1 MASENI
7 YSIINID
14 EHSITAKYLQ
24 LTNAIV
30 HAIEQG
36 KLEKDYLLPSINEM
50 SYELDISRD
59 TVEKAYRKLKSLAV
73 VNSIPGR
80 GYFISKTDF
89 KQSIKVF
96 LIFNK
101 LSAHKKIIYDSI
113 VRVLGEKAAIDFYIY
128 NNDFNL
134 FKKLI
139 QNRKE
144 DYTHYV
150 IIPHF
155 VEGSDQANEII
166 NEINGGQLIL
176 LDKLIPGIL
185 RSYSA
190 VYENF
195 EQDIFNALKE
205 ALPRLQK
212 YQRLKIVFPAYNY
225 FPDEILKGFHAF
237 CHEFAFEYKVIYDIV
252 SESIVEGDVFIN
264 LVEDDLVVLL
274 GKVHHSKYEVGK
286 HIGIISY
293 NETPWK
299 EFILN
304 GITTISTDFKKMGE
318 LTAQMILNH
327 EKKHIE
333 VPFSVTLRK
342 SL

>member
-7 YSIINID
+7 YRIINID
-14 EHSITAKYLQ
+14 EHSITAKYVQ

-30 HAIEQG
+30 QAIEQG

-59 TVEKAYRKLKSLAV
+59 TVEKAYRKLKSLGV
-73 VNSIPGR
+73 VGSIPGR

-113 VRVLGEKAAIDFYIY
+113 VSVLGEKAAIDFYIY

-139 QNRKE
+139 QGRKE
-144 DYTHYV
+144 AYTHYV

-155 VEGSDQANEII
+155 VEGSDQANDII
-166 NEINGGQLIL
+166 NEIKDGQLIL
-176 LDKLIPGIL
+176 LDKLIPGIQ
-185 RSYSA
+185 RNYSA

-195 EQDIFNALKE
+195 EQDIFGALKE

-212 YQRLKIVFPAYNY
+212 YERLKIVFPAYNY

-237 CHEFAFEYKVIYDIV
+237 CHEYAFEYSVIYDIAA
-252 SESIVEGDVFIN
+252 EKIEEGDVFIN

-274 GKVHHSKYEVGK
+274 GKIQHSKFEVGK

-299 EFILN
+299 EFILQ

-318 LTAQMILNH
+318 LAAQMILNN
-327 EKKHIE
+327 EKNHIE

>member
-1 MASENI
+1 MNI
-7 YSIINID
+7 FRMINID
-14 EHSITAKYLQ
+14 EHSITAKYIQ

-30 HAIEQG
+30 SAIEQG
-36 KLEKDYLLPSINEM
+36 KLGKDYLLPSINEM
-50 SYELDISRD
+50 SYELEISRD
-59 TVEKAYRKLKSLAV
+59 TVEKAYRKLKSLGV
-73 VNSIPGR
+73 VASIPGK

-113 VRVLGEKAAIDFYIY
+113 VRILGEKAAIDFYIY

-139 QNRKE
+139 QGRKD

-155 VEGSDQANEII
+155 MDGSDQANEII
-166 NEINGGQLIL
+166 NEISGGQLIL
-176 LDKLIPGIL
+176 LDKLIPGIK

-190 VYENF
+190 IFENF
-195 EQDIFNALKE
+195 EQDIYRALKE
-205 ALPRLQK
+205 ALEQLQK
-212 YQRLKIVFPAYNY
+212 YRTLKIVFPAFNY
-225 FPDEILKGFHAF
+225 FPEEILKGFYAF
-237 CHEFAFEYKVIYDIV
+237 CKEYAFDYKVINDIS
-252 SESIVEGDVFIN
+252 SEFLEEGDVYIN
-264 LVEDDLVVLL
+264 LVEDDLVILL
-274 GKVHHSKYEVGK
+274 GMIQKSNFIVGK
-286 HIGIISY
+286 NIGIISY

-304 GITTISTDFKKMGE
+304 GITTISTDFNKMGE
-318 LTAQMILNH
+318 LTAQMIL
-327 EKKHIE
+327 KKKNNHIE
-333 VPFSVTLRK
+333 VPFTLILRK

>member
-7 YSIINID
+7 YRIINID
-14 EHSITAKYLQ
+14 EHSITAKYVQ

-30 HAIEQG
+30 QAIEQG

-59 TVEKAYRKLKSLAV
+59 TVEKAYRKLKSLGV
-73 VNSIPGR
+73 VGSIPGR

-113 VRVLGEKAAIDFYIY
+113 VSVLGEKAAIDFYIY

-139 QNRKE
+139 QGRKE
-144 DYTHYV
+144 AYTHYV

-155 VEGSDQANEII
+155 VEGSDQANDII
-166 NEINGGQLIL
+166 NEIKDGQLIL
-176 LDKLIPGIL
+176 LDKLIPGIQ
-185 RSYSA
+185 RNYSA

-195 EQDIFNALKE
+195 EQDIFGALKE
-205 ALPRLQK
+205 ALPKLQK

-225 FPDEILKGFHAF
+225 FPDGILKGFHAF
-237 CHEFAFEYKVIYDIV
+237 CHEYAFEYSVIYDIAT
-252 SESIVEGDVFIN
+252 EMIEEGDVFIN

-274 GKVHHSKYEVGK
+274 GKIQHSKFEVGK

-299 EFILN
+299 EFILQ

-318 LTAQMILNH
+318 LAAQMILNN

-333 VPFSVTLRK
+333 VPFSVMLRK

>member
-1 MASENI
+1 MVSANI

-14 EHSITAKYLQ
+14 EHSITAKYVQ

-30 HAIEQG
+30 QAIELG
-36 KLEKDYLLPSINEM
+36 KLEKDFLLPSINEM

-59 TVEKAYRKLKSLAV
+59 TVEKAYRKLKTLGV
-73 VNSIPGR
+73 VGSIPGR

-139 QNRKE
+139 QSRKE

-166 NEINGGQLIL
+166 NEIKGGQLIL

-185 RSYSA
+185 RNYSA

-195 EQDIFNALKE
+195 EQDIYGALKE
-205 ALPRLQK
+205 ALPKLQK

-237 CHEFAFEYKVIYDIV
+237 CHEYAFEYKVIYDIAA
-252 SESIVEGDVFIN
+252 ESIEEGDVFIN

-274 GKVHHSKYEVGK
+274 GKVQHSKFEVGN

-318 LTAQMILNH
+318 LTAQMILNN
-327 EKKHIE
+327 EKSHIE

>member
-7 YSIINID
+7 YRIINID
-14 EHSITAKYLQ
+14 EHSITAKYIQ

-30 HAIEQG
+30 QAVEHEKI
-36 KLEKDYLLPSINEM
+36 EKDYLLPSINEM
-50 SYELDISRD
+50 SYELGISRD
-59 TVEKAYRKLKSLAV
+59 TVEKAYRKLKSLGV
-73 VNSIPGR
+73 VGSIPGR

-89 KQSIKVF
+89 KQPIKVF

-113 VRVLGEKAAIDFYIY
+113 VRILGEKAAIDFYIY

-139 QNRKE
+139 QGRKDE
-144 DYTHYV
+144 YTHYV

-155 VEGSDQANEII
+155 VEGSDLANDII
-166 NEINGGQLIL
+166 NEIVGGQLIL
-176 LDKLIPGIL
+176 LDKLIPGIQ
-185 RSYSA
+185 RNYSA

-195 EQDIFNALKE
+195 EQDIFGALKE
-205 ALPRLQK
+205 AIPKLQK
-212 YQRLKIVFPAYNY
+212 YRTLKIVFPAFNY
-225 FPDEILKGFHAF
+225 FPDEILKGFKAF
-237 CHEFAFEYKVIYDIV
+237 CKEYVFEFKVVNDIG
-252 SESIVEGDVFIN
+252 SEMIEEGDVFIN
-264 LVEDDLVVLL
+264 LVEDDLVILL
-274 GKVHHSKYEVGK
+274 GKIQHSNFEVGK
-286 HIGIISY
+286 NIGIISY

-299 EFILN
+299 AFILN

-318 LTAQMILNH
+318 LTAQMILHN
-327 EKKHIE
+327 EKAHIE
-333 VPFSVTLRK
+333 VPFSLTLRK

>member
-14 EHSITAKYLQ
+14 EHSITAKYIQ

-30 HAIEQG
+30 QAIEQE

-59 TVEKAYRKLKSLAV
+59 TVEKAYRKLKTLGV
-73 VNSIPGR
+73 VASIPGR

-89 KQSIKVF
+89 KQPIKVF

-113 VRVLGEKAAIDFYIY
+113 VSVLGEKAAIDFYIY

-139 QNRKE
+139 QSRKE

-166 NEINGGQLIL
+166 NEIKGGQLIL
-176 LDKLIPGIL
+176 LDKLIPGIQ
-185 RSYSA
+185 RNYSA

-195 EQDIFNALKE
+195 EQDIFEALKE
-205 ALPRLQK
+205 ALPKLQK

-225 FPDEILKGFHAF
+225 FPDEILKGFQAF
-237 CHEFAFEYKVIYDIV
+237 CNEYAFEYLVIYDIA
-252 SESIVEGDVFIN
+252 SEEIEEGDVFIN

-274 GKVHHSKYEVGK
+274 GKIQRTKFEVGK

-318 LTAQMILNH
+318 LTAQMILNNDQS
-327 EKKHIE
+327 HIE
-333 VPFSVTLRK
+333 VPFSVTVRK

>member
-1 MASENI
+1 
-7 YSIINID
+7 
-14 EHSITAKYLQ
+14 
-24 LTNAIV
+24 
-30 HAIEQG
+30 
-36 KLEKDYLLPSINEM
+36 M
-50 SYELDISRD
+50 S
-59 TVEKAYRKLKSLAV
+59 
-73 VNSIPGR
+73 
-80 GYFISKTDF
+80 
-89 KQSIKVF
+89 
-96 LIFNK
+96 
-101 LSAHKKIIYDSI
+101 
-113 VRVLGEKAAIDFYIY
+113 
-128 NNDFNL
+128 
-134 FKKLI
+134 
-139 QNRKE
+139 KE
-144 DYTHYV
+144 
-150 IIPHF
+150 
-155 VEGSDQANEII
+155 
-166 NEINGGQLIL
+166 
-176 LDKLIPGIL
+176 
-185 RSYSA
+185 
-190 VYENF
+190 
-195 EQDIFNALKE
+195 
-205 ALPRLQK
+205 
-212 YQRLKIVFPAYNY
+212 RLKIVFPAYNY

-274 GKVHHSKYEVGK
+274 GKVQHSKYEVGK

>member
-14 EHSITAKYLQ
+14 EHSITAKYVQ

-30 HAIEQG
+30 QAIEQG

-59 TVEKAYRKLKSLAV
+59 TVEKAYRKLKTLGV
-73 VNSIPGR
+73 VGSIPGR

-113 VRVLGEKAAIDFYIY
+113 VRILGEKAAIDFYIY

-139 QNRKE
+139 QSRKE

-155 VEGSDQANEII
+155 VEGSDQASEII
-166 NEINGGQLIL
+166 NEIKGGQLIL
-176 LDKLIPGIL
+176 LDKLIPGIQ
-185 RSYSA
+185 RNYSA

-195 EQDIFNALKE
+195 EQDIFGALTE
-205 ALPRLQK
+205 ALPNLQK

-225 FPDEILKGFHAF
+225 FPEEILKGFHAF
-237 CHEFAFEYKVIYDIV
+237 CNEYAFEYQVIYDIA
-252 SESIVEGDVFIN
+252 SEEIEEGDVFIN

-274 GKVHHSKYEVGK
+274 GKVQSSKFEVGK

-318 LTAQMILNH
+318 LTAQMILNN
-327 EKKHIE
+327 EKRHIE

>member
-7 YSIINID
+7 YRIIKID
-14 EHSITAKYLQ
+14 EHSITAKYIQ

-30 HAIEQG
+30 QAIEQG
-36 KLEKDYLLPSINEM
+36 NLEKESLLPSINEM

-59 TVEKAYRKLKSLAV
+59 TVEKAYRKLKSMGV
-73 VNSIPGR
+73 VASIPGR

-89 KQSIKVF
+89 KQLIKVF

-113 VRVLGEKAAIDFYIY
+113 VELLGEKAAIDFYIY

-139 QNRKE
+139 QGRKE

-155 VEGSDQANEII
+155 IEGSNQANEII
-166 NEINGGQLIL
+166 NEISGGELIL
-176 LDKLIPGIL
+176 LDKLIPGIK
-185 RSYSA
+185 RNYSA

-195 EQDIFNALKE
+195 EENIFGALKE
-205 ALPRLQK
+205 ALPMLQK
-212 YQRLKIVFPAYNY
+212 YRTLKIVFPAFNY
-225 FPDEILKGFHAF
+225 FPDEILNGFHAF
-237 CHEFAFEYKVIYDIV
+237 CNEYAFENKVIYDIT
-252 SESIVEGDVFIN
+252 SEGLEEGDVFIN

-274 GKVHHSKYEVGK
+274 GKIQQSNFEVGK

-318 LTAQMILNH
+318 LTAQMILNN
-327 EKKHIE
+327 ENRLIE
-333 VPFSVTLRK
+333 VPFSLTLRK

>member
-7 YSIINID
+7 YSIIKID

-176 LDKLIPGIL
+176 LDKLIPGIQ
-185 RSYSA
+185 RNYSA

-195 EQDIFNALKE
+195 EQDIFGALRE
-205 ALPRLQK
+205 ALPKLQK
-212 YQRLKIVFPAYNY
+212 YKRLKIVFPADNY

-237 CHEFAFEYKVIYDIV
+237 CHEYAFEYQVIYDLAA
-252 SESIVEGDVFIN
+252 ESIEEGDVFIN

-274 GKVHHSKYEVGK
+274 GKVQHSKFEVGK

-318 LTAQMILNH
+318 LTAQMILNN
-327 EKKHIE
+327 EKNHIE